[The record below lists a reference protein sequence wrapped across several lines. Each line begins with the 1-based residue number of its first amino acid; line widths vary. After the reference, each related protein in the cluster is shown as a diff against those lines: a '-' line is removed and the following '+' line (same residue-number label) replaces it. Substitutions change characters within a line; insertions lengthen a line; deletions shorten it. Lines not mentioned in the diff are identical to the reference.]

1 MRCKYRIPPTGP
13 SNMIQRTPYPFSPHP
28 TGWERVAMIVT
39 YGVFAS
45 LVVALIAL
53 AVMLV
58 GGGR

>member
-1 MRCKYRIPPTGP
+1 
-13 SNMIQRTPYPFSPHP
+13 MIQRTPYPFSPHP